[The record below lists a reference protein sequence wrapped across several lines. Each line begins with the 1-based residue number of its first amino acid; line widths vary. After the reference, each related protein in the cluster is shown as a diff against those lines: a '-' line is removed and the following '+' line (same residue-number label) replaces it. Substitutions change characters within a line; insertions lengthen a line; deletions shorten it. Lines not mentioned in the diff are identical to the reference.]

1 MADIRTLVDVDLIE
15 PTSTILR
22 RFYTDVWE
30 HLHYDRI
37 PDYFRPDLPDNT
49 LIPDRAVD
57 PEEVREWMQ
66 ILDALVRDKKVTFI
80 HSIDD
85 GNWCSAFLKISCVSR
100 ATNKPVTAYQQI
112 LCRQKDGL
120 LSESYPQF
128 DLLRFFEQLDQLPES
143 AYELLMSGTV
153 LR

>member
-1 MADIRTLVDVDLIE
+1 ME

-22 RFYTDVWE
+22 RFYTEVWE
-30 HLHYDRI
+30 ELHYDRI
-37 PDYFRPDLPDNT
+37 ADYFRPELTSNILLPE
-49 LIPDRAVD
+49 RAVD

-66 ILDALVRDKKVTFI
+66 ILDALVRDKKVTFL

-85 GNWCSAFLKISCVSR
+85 GSWCSVFLKISCISR
-100 ATNKPVTAYQQI
+100 ATEKPVTAYQQI
-112 LCRQKDGL
+112 MCRQTDGV

-128 DLLRFFEQLDQLPES
+128 DLLRFFEQLDQLPED
-143 AYELLMSGTV
+143 AYALLMSGTV